1 MDWYKMYHGLP
12 TDARL
17 AVVAHRAGV
26 RRAEALAIWVT
37 LLDRASQARPRGYVM
52 GLDAEELAITL
63 DLEPPVVEKTLTAL
77 RAKNMIEDD
86 GAIEEWH
93 EKQTI
98 STARVRAFRARQK
111 EMHDHESDDT

>member
-17 AVVAHRAGV
+17 AVVAHRTGV
-26 RRAEALAIWVT
+26 RRGHVLALWVT
-37 LLDRASQARPRGYVM
+37 LLDRASQAKPRGHVTH
-52 GLDAEELAITL
+52 LDIEELAVTL
-63 DLEPPVVEKTLTAL
+63 EIETADVEKTLTAL
-77 RAKNMIEDD
+77 RDKNMIEAD

-93 EKQTI
+93 EKQNV

-111 EMHDHESDDT
+111 ERPHDQEDYT